1 MGLKK
6 FFLGTVAVATIIS
19 YSESFAYVRGK
30 TSMVSNNRARNRS
43 AGKVGNVLPHITK
56 VGGSLE
62 KSLQA
67 RYHKLNGNNEFNSL
81 AYDIPVKGNLEV
93 NANAGDVTGV
103 AKLKLAVDDVLSMQ
117 FAESDV
123 RALAFTVPSS
133 KLSVEELSLSM
144 KGARLGYYKSWSDEV
159 NPVYSPTTL
168 YNDARGLDKMMS
180 LSYRHSF
187 GLLKAGL
194 STDLLQKDGLKQV
207 LGIGYMASYA
217 IGKIRSTVTGGY
229 DAGTNNVAIRANISS
244 PVSRAGTLD
253 CGAVWASGDNSY
265 YDKSKYSVFAGYK
278 FDVAKSITISGGGQY
293 FGDINKTGKDGWSAG
308 ISAKYMIS
316 SGLEAQASV
325 AFNDNFVKK
334 GVAID
339 KGVDL
344 SVGLKKS
351 F

>member
-19 YSESFAYVRGK
+19 YSESFASVRGK
-30 TSMVSNNRARNRS
+30 TSMVSTNRARNRS

-207 LGIGYMASYA
+207 LGI
-217 IGKIRSTVTGGY
+217 
-229 DAGTNNVAIRANISS
+229 
-244 PVSRAGTLD
+244 
-253 CGAVWASGDNSY
+253 
-265 YDKSKYSVFAGYK
+265 
-278 FDVAKSITISGGGQY
+278 
-293 FGDINKTGKDGWSAG
+293 
-308 ISAKYMIS
+308 
-316 SGLEAQASV
+316 
-325 AFNDNFVKK
+325 
-334 GVAID
+334 
-339 KGVDL
+339 
-344 SVGLKKS
+344 
-351 F
+351 